1 MTVYNYVFLLM
12 ATCSTSKYVL
22 SRAAIF
28 AANATRALFEYCDAP
43 YCHLFL
49 KKNNLINVQ
58 VRCRGNLP
66 ESTLVVSIGV
76 SARLPH

>member
-58 VRCRGNLP
+58 VRCRGNLL
-66 ESTLVVSIGV
+66 ESTLVSNGA